1 MNVAKEWGLVS
12 TLLICYEVK
21 EGSMDL
27 TNRLREIFEADISE
41 LGYELVDIEY
51 KGSKGN
57 KILTFFIFNE
67 DGITIDDCEKVSAF
81 LDTRLDELD
90 LIKDSYYLEV
100 SSQDLSRP
108 LKTDRDIERNINEVL
123 KVKMKDGEVFLG
135 KVSDINE
142 DTYEFDLEDGTS
154 RQVNKSDVKQIN
166 IEIVF

>member
-1 MNVAKEWGLVS
+1 
-12 TLLICYEVK
+12 
-21 EGSMDL
+21 MDL
-27 TNRLREIFEADISE
+27 TDRLRKVFEADISE
-41 LGYELVDIEY
+41 LGYELVDIEF

-67 DGITIDDCEKVSAF
+67 EGITIDDCEKVSAF

>member
-1 MNVAKEWGLVS
+1 
-12 TLLICYEVK
+12 
-21 EGSMDL
+21 MDL

-41 LGYELVDIEY
+41 LGYELVDIEF

-154 RQVNKSDVKQIN
+154 RQVSKSDVKQIN